1 MYGNNQNNLNNNLEI
16 TDLLGIIGDTLQVI
30 NTVGAK
36 KQDEKI
42 AEILE
47 LLKEQQQ
54 MLTEILKSL
63 KRENNDGQSKEAL

>member
-1 MYGNNQNNLNNNLEI
+1 MYGNNQNNLNNNLEF

>member
-1 MYGNNQNNLNNNLEI
+1 MYGNNQNNLNNNLEF

-36 KQDEKI
+36 KQDKKI